1 MISTIDQIIKL
12 IDAGYTK
19 DEISALIETSG
30 TGTTPDPETP
40 AAQETK
46 PDHPETKGETLKAP
60 ESTSQNVSDDSTK
73 KALEELTN
81 TVNALVKAQQA
92 SNRAGTSNVG
102 RVYETTDD
110 ILAGIINPKN

>member
-1 MISTIDQIIKL
+1 MTSTIDQIIKL

-30 TGTTPDPETP
+30 TGTTPNPDKP
-40 AAQETK
+40 AAQETN
-46 PDHPETKGETLKAP
+46 DHQETKGETLKAP
-60 ESTSQNVSDDSTK
+60 ESTSQNVSDDSTT
-73 KALEELTN
+73 KALEELTSTIN
-81 TVNALVKAQQA
+81 SLVKAQQA